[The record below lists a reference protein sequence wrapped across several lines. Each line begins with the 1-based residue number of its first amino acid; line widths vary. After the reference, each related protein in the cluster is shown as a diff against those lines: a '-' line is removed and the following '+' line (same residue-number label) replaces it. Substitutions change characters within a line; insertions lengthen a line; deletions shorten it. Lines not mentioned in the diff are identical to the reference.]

1 MAAAAD
7 LEVFGKAV
15 PFTGQPS
22 ARRGDCP
29 FSQRTYLD
37 LEEKKLQY
45 KGTFVQ
51 EGENDS
57 KPDWFMKNNPSGLM
71 PVLRDGDQWIQDSD
85 KIFEHLESK
94 FPEPS
99 LKPSDSVK
107 EVGKDIFPKFMG
119 WLQEKN
125 SSAADK
131 KSEFEAELKSFE
143 KHIKEKGP
151 YIDGDKVTDA
161 DLSVSPKL
169 LHARVAL
176 KYWYD
181 YEFPAELTALRDYMH
196 RMEERPSFQKTRP
209 TDDLIIQG
217 WGMKME
223 LKSTPAAAGA

>member
-1 MAAAAD
+1 MAASAD

-99 LKPSDSVK
+99 LKPSDSAK
-107 EVGKDIFPKFMG
+107 QVGQDIFPKFMG

-125 SSAADK
+125 PNASDK
-131 KSEFEAELKSFE
+131 KGEFEAELKSFE
-143 KHIKEKGP
+143 EHIKSKGP
-151 YIDGDKVTDA
+151 YIDGEKVTDA
-161 DLSVSPKL
+161 DLSVAPKL

-176 KYWYD
+176 KYWYG
-181 YEFPAELTALRDYMH
+181 YEFPAELTAVRDYQH
-196 RMEERPSFQKTRP
+196 RMEERPSFKNTRP

-217 WGMKME
+217 WGMKIG
-223 LKSTPAAAGA
+223 LQSTPAASGP